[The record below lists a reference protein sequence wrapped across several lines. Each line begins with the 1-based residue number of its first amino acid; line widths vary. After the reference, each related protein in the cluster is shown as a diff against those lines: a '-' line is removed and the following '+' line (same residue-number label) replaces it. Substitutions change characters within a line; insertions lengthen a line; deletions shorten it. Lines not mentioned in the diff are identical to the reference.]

1 MLAKIVQT
9 LKFMNMNKFYPLLF
23 FLACGVTA
31 SATTAQKLS
40 IDISNQKT
48 ISLVVNSKNTVKKA
62 VATPAAVDVSE
73 WNLLG
78 TGTYTDDI
86 LTNAGLNSETWEVQ
100 IYENATTPGYYLVEN
115 PYGNG
120 NCPYF
125 EPFESCD
132 FLLHAENPD
141 AVWMEYVEL
150 KDIDFGLTDGTYCP
164 AYVGDMAGYYICEGY
179 FDAETAIAMGMCG
192 GKMEAGSITFEPKS
206 LLLDFPF
213 FGDEGLTLAANYS
226 GLFRVALPGAAD
238 YSLKVSCP
246 ENCTESDLTFSYAAG
261 SDVAEVKYGIF
272 KGMLS
277 FESTDAELLAAVKA
291 EGKVAEGG
299 SATVTPE
306 SGINT
311 VAVVAVSAEG
321 EIVGSDV
328 FYCYGQHE
336 EADEWNTIGNA
347 EYSEDVLAS
356 IYPSDVANTV
366 YFVEMQESKTTPGRY
381 RLVDLYGP
389 SYTYYPDLVN
399 DDNIMDHTHHHY
411 TVVDATNP
419 EMVYI
424 EASPLGAD
432 FGYGPVS
439 MFSEGWLYMQLG
451 ADLTDPAVLEGFG
464 TLKDGKITFLGGAL
478 FLYMPDF
485 GMPRGNINHKF
496 YIKLPTTDSVDDIV
510 ADTEAPVYYT
520 VSGVKLL
527 SAPTLPGVYV
537 KVAAGKAEKVYVK

>member
-1 MLAKIVQT
+1 
-9 LKFMNMNKFYPLLF
+9 MNKIYSLFLLMAGGATA
-23 FLACGVTA
+23 LAVP
-31 SATTAQKLS
+31 AQKMSL
-40 IDISNQKT
+40 DISKQKT
-48 ISLVVNSKNTVKKA
+48 VNLETNINTVKKTP
-62 VATPAAVDVSE
+62 VTPAAVDAAE

-78 TGTYTDDI
+78 TGSYTDDI
-86 LTNAGLNSETWEVQ
+86 LTNTGLDSETWEVQ

-120 NCPYF
+120 KCPYF
-125 EPFESCD
+125 DAPFESCD

-150 KDIDFGLTDGTYCP
+150 KNIDFGLTDGTYCP
-164 AYVGDMAGYYICEGY
+164 GYTGDMAGYYIGEGF
-179 FDAETAIAMGMCG
+179 FDAETAIATGMCG
-192 GKMEAGSITFEPKS
+192 GKMVAGSITFEPQS

-238 YSLKVSCP
+238 YSLNVSCP
-246 ENCTESDLTFSYAAG
+246 ENCTESDLSFSYTAG
-261 SDVAEVKYGIF
+261 ADVAQVKYCIF

-277 FESTDAELLAAVKA
+277 FESTDAELLATVKA
-291 EGKVAEGG
+291 QGNVATDG

-311 VAVVAVSAEG
+311 VAVVALSAEG

-336 EADEWNTIGNA
+336 EAEEWNTIGNA

-356 IYPSDVANTV
+356 IYPADVANTV

-389 SYTYYPDLVN
+389 SYTYYPDLRN
-399 DDNIMDHTHHHY
+399 DDNIMEHSHHHY

-432 FGYGPVS
+432 FGFGPVS
-439 MFSEGWLYMQLG
+439 LFSEGWLFMQLG

-496 YIKLPTTDSVDDIV
+496 YIKLPATDGVDNV
-510 ADTEAPVYYT
+510 AAADTEAPVYYT
-520 VSGVKLL
+520 LSGIKLL
-527 SAPTLPGVYV
+527 SVPTIPGVYV
-537 KVAAGKAEKVYVK
+537 KVVAGNAEKVYVK